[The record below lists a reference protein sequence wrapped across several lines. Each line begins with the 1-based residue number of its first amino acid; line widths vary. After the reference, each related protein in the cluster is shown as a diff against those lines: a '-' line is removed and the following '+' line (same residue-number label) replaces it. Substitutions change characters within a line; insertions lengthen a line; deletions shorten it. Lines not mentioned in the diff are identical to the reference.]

1 MFRIVN
7 FYFKFTL
14 SIDKMYFQSKSTNLL
29 KFPIKFRFE
38 EDLHEYIK
46 YTESHII
53 DGTHYISCQQ
63 IDDDDEYKY
72 IMY

>member
-1 MFRIVN
+1 
-7 FYFKFTL
+7 
-14 SIDKMYFQSKSTNLL
+14 MYFQSKSTNLL

-63 IDDDDEYKY
+63 IDDGDEYKY